1 MSRLIVQKYGGSS
14 LADAER
20 IRHVAGRIAR
30 DRRDGADLVVVVSAM
45 GDTTDHLTE
54 LAAAITDEPDP
65 REMDLLLA
73 TGEHMSGTLV
83 AMALHARA
91 SRPSR
96 SRGPR
101 PASAPI
107 QPTAARASPTSTRP
121 ACGARLERGR
131 VVIVAGFQG
140 VHREGYDDRRSPRSG
155 AAARTPRRWRWPR
168 ASRADACEIY
178 TDVEGI
184 FTADPRVVPDAQL
197 IPTIGY
203 EEMLE
208 LAHQGAQVMQ
218 TRAVELGWVNDVVIR
233 VRSTFSDHPG
243 TSIQEV
249 SAVELRDK
257 VRAMALDRKVAKV
270 TIVGVPDRPG
280 IARSIFEPMAD
291 QGLNVDMIVQNVG
304 HDGSTDM
311 SFTVERA
318 NLART
323 ERLLELLGK
332 ELGFARRADRR
343 GRGQGLHRGR
353 GHPQPP
359 RLRRPDVRCARRR
372 GHQHQHDL
380 DLGDT
385 ASPASSPRTRS
396 TPRPR
401 PSTAPSGCRSRRRPR
416 GAGGGQRWLTTAG
429 GRDPTSSPVS
439 SASSASTRRRR
450 SCAAG
455 SRTASTRSASRS
467 PTSRPRGVAVSIASG
482 RTGPGS
488 SLLVSAGFRPRGL
501 SPAMHA
507 WRLPA
512 IASMAMLGAAT
523 SLLGPTADRLAL
535 KWPNDI
541 IAVHHGRLR
550 KVAGVLTESSL
561 EGDRLATSIVGL
573 GVNVDWAGGD
583 YPGELADSMW
593 SLSEASGRRRIDRR
607 RAAGGLARAAGAA
620 LRGPRRPAT
629 STACAGP
636 TPRSPPGRPSRS
648 RPARAASGGTAVG
661 VDRESGSLLVRTGPG
676 QPLRTIAVGDV
687 VRCSVDDAA

>member
-54 LAAAITDEPDP
+54 LAAAITDQPDP

-83 AMALHARA
+83 TMALHAQGIEAVSLTGPQAGIRTDSSHGRA
-91 SRPSR
+91 RIANID
-96 SRGPR
+96 
-101 PASAPI
+101 PARMRREI
-107 QPTAARASPTSTRP
+107 D
-121 ACGARLERGR
+121 RGR

-140 VHREGYDDRRSPRSG
+140 STGESYDQAEVTTLGRGGSDTT
-155 AAARTPRRWRWPR
+155 AVALAARLN
-168 ASRADACEIY
+168 ADACEIY

-184 FTADPRVVPDAQL
+184 FTADPRVVPDAHL

-318 NLART
+318 NVART

-332 ELGFARRADRR
+332 ELGFS
-343 GRGQGLHRGR
+343 
-353 GHPQPP
+353 
-359 RLRRPDVRCARRR
+359 DV
-372 GHQHQHDL
+372 QTD
-380 DLGDT
+380 
-385 ASPASSPRTRS
+385 
-396 TPRPR
+396 
-401 PSTAPSGCRSRRRPR
+401 
-416 GAGGGQRWLTTAG
+416 
-429 GRDPTSSPVS
+429 
-439 SASSASTRRRR
+439 
-450 SCAAG
+450 AA
-455 SRTASTRSASRS
+455 
-467 PTSRPRGVAVSIASG
+467 VAKI
-482 RTGPGS
+482 
-488 SLLVSAGFRPRGL
+488 
-501 SPAMHA
+501 
-507 WRLPA
+507 
-512 IASMAMLGAAT
+512 
-523 SLLGPTADRLAL
+523 
-535 KWPNDI
+535 
-541 IAVHHGRLR
+541 
-550 KVAGVLTESSL
+550 
-561 EGDRLATSIVGL
+561 SIVGE
-573 GVNVDWAGGD
+573 GIHNH
-583 YPGELADSMW
+583 PGYAAQMFGALADEDINISMI
-593 SLSEASGRRRIDRR
+593 STSEIRI
-607 RAAGGLARAAGAA
+607 
-620 LRGPRRPAT
+620 T
-629 STACAGP
+629 CI
-636 TPRSPPGRPSRS
+636 
-648 RPARAASGGTAVG
+648 
-661 VDRESGSLLVRTGPG
+661 
-676 QPLRTIAVGDV
+676 IAEDQI
-687 VRCSVDDAA
+687 DAAAKAIHRTFRLQEPEVAATTEAPAG